1 MPPNDSAV
9 SPTRKRLALVQ
20 LQRRQAVADAQRAAL
35 LEVCDDE
42 ITARVEALSMAAA
55 TAALAGAARAS
66 HHDSDPPTQASQKT
80 LTRALIGALAG
91 LAGLGA
97 LAKIIADALR

>member
-1 MPPNDSAV
+1 LTQQNNV
-9 SPTRKRLALVQ
+9 SPARKRLALVQ
-20 LQRRQAVADAQRAAL
+20 LRRKQALAEAQRATR
-35 LEVCDDE
+35 DDSE

-66 HHDSDPPTQASQKT
+66 HHDSDPPTVGSQKT
-80 LTRALIGALAG
+80 LTKAIVGALAG

-97 LAKIIADALR
+97 LAKIIVEALK